1 MSLRYQINLDS
12 FIWNKFRKGNDLYFK
27 KIYQTHIKY
36 LLLYGLKFTN
46 DRELVKDCIHDLFVD
61 LYIHRETLGE
71 TNKIRPYLF
80 ICLKRKIIKSLKQT
94 QNNISLNIEELPFLV
109 DYSLEKNIDFEE
121 TEQLKKKL
129 LSEALNNLSSRQKE
143 VIYLRFIEEL
153 EYEEIS
159 QLLEINYQSAR
170 NLIHRAIEQLREII
184 TSSDLDLL
192 KKS

>member
-1 MSLRYQINLDS
+1 MSLKDQINLDS

-27 KIYQTHIKY
+27 EIYQTHIKY
-36 LLLYGLKFTN
+36 LLQYGLKFTN
-46 DRELVKDCIHDLFVD
+46 DREFVKDCIHDLFVD
-61 LYIHRETLGE
+61 LYSHRETLGE

-80 ICLKRKIIKSLKQT
+80 ICLKRKIIRSLRQT

-192 KKS
+192 K